1 MLKLY
6 EVKRY
11 KEPHYWYTQRTEC
24 GNCYEI
30 QTDAFERTYRLVMNE
45 DTVIG
50 SFDDFKKAEHALR
63 ELEKN
68 DARYESL
75 KEFDEALPKL
85 RELAAKF
92 A

>member
-1 MLKLY
+1 MLELY
-6 EVKRY
+6 EVKRCGA
-11 KEPHYWYTQRTEC
+11 PRYWYTQRTEC

-30 QTDAFERTYRLVMNE
+30 QSDTFGRTFRLVMNE
-45 DTVIG
+45 DAVIG
-50 SFDDFKKAEHALR
+50 NFDDFKKAEHALR

-85 RELAAKF
+85 IELASKF